1 MTIKTSQLNSLY
13 LSSTGD
19 SLAYDVSIAKTDIF
33 QRIEL
38 LTGLH
43 ICTRDFIPVE

>member
-1 MTIKTSQLNSLY
+1 MSIKTSQLNSLY

-19 SLAYDVSIAKTDIF
+19 SLAYQVSIAKTDTY
-33 QRIEL
+33 QCIE

-43 ICTRDFIPVE
+43 ICTGEFIPVE